1 MIRFPGYQLVG
12 QRAGDQK
19 PNWRKAAGADVAEV
33 EVGESATDQPISIRS
48 PSYHQEHSYQRHKTT
63 DNMHWLLD
71 TRPWLAASRHP
82 SIIPLT
88 TASTTSSSRLRKA
101 PLVRNNISQ
110 NLLNPRSPP
119 RNLANATNF
128 PKSSAESWRI
138 QHPMLEGAH
147 ICEPL
152 RHDKVRK
159 ERDADGRRRPPL
171 G

>member
-1 MIRFPGYQLVG
+1 MIRSLIGGKPQALIWPRWRWGRARLTNRFPSDHHLTI
-12 QRAGDQK
+12 K
-19 PNWRKAAGADVAEV
+19 N
-33 EVGESATDQPISIRS
+33 TLISVTR
-48 PSYHQEHSYQRHKTT
+48 PPT
-63 DNMHWLLD
+63 MHWLLD
-71 TRPWLAASRHP
+71 TRPWLAASRHL

-88 TASTTSSSRLRKA
+88 TTSTTSSSRLRKA

-119 RNLANATNF
+119 RNLANPANF
-128 PKSSAESWRI
+128 PKSSAEFWQI

-159 ERDADGRRRPPL
+159 ERDAHGRRRPPL